1 MANKDQWKLF
11 SLVFNSFQRSIVCSR
26 CPATPTAVHRQ
37 PPVSS
42 FPRRPETLNVVVL
55 LPQPC
60 NQPQWASTTMRV
72 QAHRYPQLARTT
84 ATGFHQLSQSPA
96 PIDRTSPVLPPQTV
110 PQLPALHACV
120 AAFLQE
126 TSVAFRRPA
135 HPARAAR
142 TALQSAPA
150 QKADQHETS
159 ANHHAL
165 HPSRAHT
172 SAEPKVLRHTDPPG
186 DVSPRLMQRC
196 T

>member
-1 MANKDQWKLF
+1 MATKDQWKLF

-42 FPRRPETLNVVVL
+42 FPRRPETLNVVVR

-110 PQLPALHACV
+110 PQLPALHASLLSCRKHQSLFDV
-120 AAFLQE
+120 PRIQLARLAPHSSQLQPRKPIN
-126 TSVAFRRPA
+126 TKRPPIITPFI
-135 HPARAAR
+135 PAEHIP
-142 TALQSAPA
+142 AL
-150 QKADQHETS
+150 
-159 ANHHAL
+159 N
-165 HPSRAHT
+165 
-172 SAEPKVLRHTDPPG
+172 LRY
-186 DVSPRLMQRC
+186 
-196 T
+196 